1 MRKDKPFF
9 RVSQT
14 MRNMDMDNNIPC
26 RKNMSENK
34 WSFSGSQSM
43 GSENKYLSGH
53 SRSAAL
59 GGRDYPIFGNN
70 LLPIL
75 QAANTGFLYFAERQT
90 CLYINVILAH
100 LICTAPYESKV
111 CPCMQLSWSG
121 HRLTQESAVFQN
133 DRLLHSVNRM

>member
-1 MRKDKPFF
+1 LGSTWITTHILEEQGKVRKDKPFF

-75 QAANTGFLYFAERQT
+75 QAPDTG
-90 CLYINVILAH
+90 VSIL
-100 LICTAPYESKV
+100 C
-111 CPCMQLSWSG
+111 
-121 HRLTQESAVFQN
+121 
-133 DRLLHSVNRM
+133 